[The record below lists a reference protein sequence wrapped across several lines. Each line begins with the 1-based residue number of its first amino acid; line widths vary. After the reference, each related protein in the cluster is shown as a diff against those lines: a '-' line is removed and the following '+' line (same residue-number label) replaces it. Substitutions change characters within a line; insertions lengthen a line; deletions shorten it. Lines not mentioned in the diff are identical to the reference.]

1 MSSGHARCEHAPD
14 RPLRGAAEPEAALA
28 DTAERR
34 PTVAFVAGKSGV
46 GKTRLLTELVRRARD
61 AGALVLVGE
70 RVDFGVLVEPG

>member
-1 MSSGHARCEHAPD
+1 VATRVASTRLIVRS
-14 RPLRGAAEPEAALA
+14 AELADLEALA
-28 DTAERR
+28 DTAEGR
-34 PTVAFVAGKSGV
+34 PTVAFVAGESGV